1 MHEARI
7 ESLANPLVKELRALR
22 TPKGRDEQRRFL
34 AEGAWMLDAAAS
46 AGWRPRLLLV
56 DTSTEGRTP
65 VPSAGRADR
74 IVETTREVLSKI
86 TGRENPQPLLA
97 VFDEPSDAA
106 RQGAA
111 VDWTRASRWL
121 LLERPRDPGNLG
133 GAIRSADA
141 AGAGGVILAGPS
153 CDPYSIEVVR
163 ATMGSIFSVPLLR
176 LGLDEAVQLV
186 GRWPGSAVAATLE
199 GSVDYAT
206 PAYAAPALLVL
217 EIGRAHV

>member
-1 MHEARI
+1 M
-7 ESLANPLVKELRALR
+7 
-22 TPKGRDEQRRFL
+22 
-34 AEGAWMLDAAAS
+34 
-46 AGWRPRLLLV
+46 
-56 DTSTEGRTP
+56 
-65 VPSAGRADR
+65 PSAGRADR

-199 GSVDYAT
+199 ASVDYAT
-206 PAYAAPALLVL
+206 PSYAAPALLVL
-217 EIGRAHV
+217 GSEADGLSPALRSACPTAVRIPMLGRAESLNLSVAAGIMLYAAERAQRGS